1 MRRSRARVE
10 VTISGGLLLIVSSR
24 GRRGGQVFEIVA
36 GGSGMGTA
44 CQVFCVRSLSLALV
58 LFFPACVD
66 APITEAHIAPDGQL
80 RTGLEQSAFSSS
92 FSAQPRPMTGQ
103 AVQVAAVL
111 AAQAEGALEDAAE
124 FSRDVG
130 AVHLHLRADSLM
142 EPRPVLFVWTHAGAR
157 EEVRGVL
164 APTTTLTL
172 AASHPIAPAVAA
184 PVVDASGQP
193 VRGEPWQVEVYAADA
208 AGQAG
213 ELLFRREFLVL

>member
-1 MRRSRARVE
+1 
-10 VTISGGLLLIVSSR
+10 
-24 GRRGGQVFEIVA
+24 
-36 GGSGMGTA
+36 MGPA

-58 LFFPACVD
+58 LLLPACVD

-80 RTGLEQSAFSSS
+80 RTGLEQSAFS
-92 FSAQPRPMTGQ
+92 ARPQPVTGQ

-124 FSRDVG
+124 FPRDVG

-157 EEVRGVL
+157 EEVPGVL

-172 AASHPIAPAVAA
+172 AASHPISAAISAAAAA
-184 PVVDASGQP
+184 PTVDASGQP
-193 VRGEPWQVEVYAADA
+193 LRGEPWQVEVYSADA

-213 ELLFRREFLVL
+213 ELLFRREFLIL

>member
-1 MRRSRARVE
+1 
-10 VTISGGLLLIVSSR
+10 
-24 GRRGGQVFEIVA
+24 VFEIVA
-36 GGSGMGTA
+36 WGSGMGTA

-58 LFFPACVD
+58 LLLPACVD

-80 RTGLEQSAFSSS
+80 RTGLEQSAFS
-92 FSAQPRPMTGQ
+92 ARPQLVTGQ

-142 EPRPVLFVWTHAGAR
+142 EPRPVLFVWTHAGVR

-172 AASHPIAPAVAA
+172 AASHPVAAVASA
-184 PVVDASGQP
+184 PTVDAAGEA
-193 VRGEPWQVEVYAADA
+193 VRGEPWQVEVYSADA

>member
-1 MRRSRARVE
+1 
-10 VTISGGLLLIVSSR
+10 
-24 GRRGGQVFEIVA
+24 
-36 GGSGMGTA
+36 
-44 CQVFCVRSLSLALV
+44 
-58 LFFPACVD
+58 
-66 APITEAHIAPDGQL
+66 
-80 RTGLEQSAFSSS
+80 
-92 FSAQPRPMTGQ
+92 
-103 AVQVAAVL
+103 VQVAAVL

-172 AASHPIAPAVAA
+172 AASHPIAPTAPAA
-184 PVVDASGQP
+184 AVDAAGG
-193 VRGEPWQVEVYAADA
+193 GEPWQVEVYSADA

-213 ELLFRREFLVL
+213 ELLFRREFQVL

>member
-1 MRRSRARVE
+1 M
-10 VTISGGLLLIVSSR
+10 
-24 GRRGGQVFEIVA
+24 
-36 GGSGMGTA
+36 
-44 CQVFCVRSLSLALV
+44 
-58 LFFPACVD
+58 
-66 APITEAHIAPDGQL
+66 
-80 RTGLEQSAFSSS
+80 
-92 FSAQPRPMTGQ
+92 
-103 AVQVAAVL
+103 AAVL

-172 AASHPIAPAVAA
+172 ATSHPIAPTA
-184 PVVDASGQP
+184 PVVAVDAAG
-193 VRGEPWQVEVYAADA
+193 RGEPWQVEVYSADA

-213 ELLFRREFLVL
+213 ELLFRREFLIL